1 MVNSEHHGN
10 YVDIDSIDNKHF
22 VIRQV
27 KQIPM
32 KKLSTRARRILRK
45 NYIIYSLV
53 RPYLN
58 NLAVVTS
65 ERINFIGSTGFA
77 VFKPILIS
85 NKYIMSILLSPYI
98 EDYFRSLM
106 SGFNSPSISQTDFI
120 NTPIP
125 IAPLAEQQRI
135 VAKVDELMALC
146 EKLKTAYT
154 APTPLDKTNII
165 PFPAA
170 KKEEET
176 LLAARGDVGQLSNE
190 AMQAIDDLFAED
202 EE

>member
-1 MVNSEHHGN
+1 
-10 YVDIDSIDNKHF
+10 
-22 VIRQV
+22 
-27 KQIPM
+27 
-32 KKLSTRARRILRK
+32 
-45 NYIIYSLV
+45 
-53 RPYLN
+53 
-58 NLAVVTS
+58 
-65 ERINFIGSTGFA
+65 
-77 VFKPILIS
+77 
-85 NKYIMSILLSPYI
+85 
-98 EDYFRSLM
+98 M

-154 APTPLDKTNII
+154 APISLDKTDNII

-170 KKEEET
+170 KREEET